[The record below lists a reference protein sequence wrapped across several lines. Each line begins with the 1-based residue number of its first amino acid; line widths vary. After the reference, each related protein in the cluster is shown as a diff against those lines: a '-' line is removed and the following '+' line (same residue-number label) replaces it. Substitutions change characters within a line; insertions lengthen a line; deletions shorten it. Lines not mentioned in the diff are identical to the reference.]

1 MLYSELSLANPDGTG
16 RWGQDLAGV
25 GGKRDERQT
34 DDSSGAADASK
45 LMSNPAPVKSGPEVT
60 PGADAAPEVGN
71 ESTAAAMPNSTVTG
85 LRATLKT
92 MGGNSVVYFFAQAC
106 VTAATMIVTP
116 LYTHAM
122 SPRDYGI
129 LALAATTS
137 MVVTLVL
144 SLQLDSAIGRM
155 TVEYKTDAERRAL
168 MGTILVFLLVG
179 GLAAAVL
186 LEVAGSLGY
195 LNVFRSVPYSP
206 YLRYAVW
213 SGYLAIFPFLPIALY
228 TLRGEAGKV
237 LRLRYL
243 TIGVQVGTG
252 ITLIVIFHQG
262 ALGALRAIL
271 AGAVVSAIVS
281 VALLA
286 RHASL
291 RFSRPLLIASL
302 AFSLP
307 VIPHSIANWAL
318 QLSDRF
324 VLQDYVDNTQLGL
337 YQLGYLVGGAAALFT
352 NAAASALA
360 PLFYWRLR
368 DEQAQHQVPPLG
380 TYILLGLTA
389 SCVLLA
395 VYGGTLILLLTPA
408 SYHHATVIVPWI
420 AASYIFVSAYLLQSY
435 ATWYVMRTMQ
445 LALGTL
451 AAAIINIGATFL
463 FGSLFGIVGA
473 GIATVIGYAALALIQ
488 GLIAKQL
495 HPIAWEY
502 LRWVKIALV
511 AGACLAGCLVI
522 GDSATPASILLRAAV
537 LVAGFPLGLE
547 LLRFWT
553 PAEKTEIRGLVRTL
567 GAGAARRAGVARR

>member
-1 MLYSELSLANPDGTG
+1 ML
-16 RWGQDLAGV
+16 
-25 GGKRDERQT
+25 
-34 DDSSGAADASK
+34 
-45 LMSNPAPVKSGPEVT
+45 
-60 PGADAAPEVGN
+60 
-71 ESTAAAMPNSTVTG
+71 
-85 LRATLKT
+85 
-92 MGGNSVVYFFAQAC
+92 
-106 VTAATMIVTP
+106 VTP

-144 SLQLDSAIGRM
+144 SLQLDSAVGRM
-155 TVEYKTDAERRAL
+155 TVECKTDEERRAL
-168 MGTILVFLLVG
+168 LSTILIFLLIG
-179 GLAAAVL
+179 GFAAAVL
-186 LEVAGSLGY
+186 LEVAGRLGY
-195 LNVFRSVPYSP
+195 LNVFRGVPYSP

-252 ITLIVIFHQG
+252 VTLIVIFHQG

-271 AGAVVSAIVS
+271 AGAAVSAIVS
-281 VALLA
+281 VVLLA

-291 RFSRPLLIASL
+291 RFSRRLLTASL
-302 AFSLP
+302 AFTLP
-307 VIPHSIANWAL
+307 VIPHSIANWVL

-324 VLQDYVDNTQLGL
+324 VLQNYVDNTQLGL

-352 NAAASALA
+352 NAASAALA

-368 DEQAQHQVPPLG
+368 DEKATAQVPLLG
-380 TYILLGLTA
+380 TYVLLGLTV
-389 SCVLLA
+389 SCVALA
-395 VYGGTLILLLTPA
+395 VYGGTLIRLLTPA
-408 SYHHATVIVPWI
+408 SYHHAVVIVPWI
-420 AASYIFVSAYLLQSY
+420 ATSYIFVSAYILQSF
-435 ATWYVMRTMQ
+435 ATWYVMKTMQ
-445 LALGTL
+445 LAVGTII
-451 AAAIINIGATFL
+451 AAVINVGATFL
-463 FGSLFGIVGA
+463 FGSMFGIVGA

-502 LRWVKIALV
+502 RRWLKIAIV

-522 GDSATPASILLRAAV
+522 GDAATPASILLRAAV
-537 LVAGFPLGLE
+537 LVVGFPLGLE

-553 PAEKTEIRGLVRTL
+553 PAEKTEIRGLVRSL

>member
-1 MLYSELSLANPDGTG
+1 
-16 RWGQDLAGV
+16 
-25 GGKRDERQT
+25 
-34 DDSSGAADASK
+34 
-45 LMSNPAPVKSGPEVT
+45 MSNPAPVESEPGVT
-60 PGADAAPEVGN
+60 PGAPAVPGPGPGPESAA
-71 ESTAAAMPNSTVTG
+71 TAMPNSTVTG
-85 LRATLKT
+85 LRASLKT
-92 MGGNSVVYFFAQAC
+92 IGGNSIVYFLAQAG

-129 LALAATTS
+129 LALAATAS

-168 MGTILVFLLVG
+168 MGTILIFLLAG
-179 GLAAAVL
+179 GLVTAIV
-186 LEVAGSLGY
+186 LEVAGGLGY
-195 LNVFRSVPYSP
+195 LNVFRGVPYSP
-206 YLRYAVW
+206 YLRYALW

-228 TLRGEAGKV
+228 TLRGEARKV

-243 TIGVQVGTG
+243 TIGVQIGTG

-262 ALGALRAIL
+262 AIGALRAIL
-271 AGAVVSAIVS
+271 AGAVVSAIVA
-281 VALLA
+281 VVLMA

-291 RFSRPLLIASL
+291 RFSRPLLMASL

-307 VIPHSIANWAL
+307 VIPHSIANWVL

-324 VLQDYVDNTQLGL
+324 VLQNYVDNAQLGL

-368 DEQAQHQVPPLG
+368 DEKASTQVPALG
-380 TYILLGLTA
+380 TYILLGLTVA
-389 SCVLLA
+389 CVLLA

-408 SYHHATVIVPWI
+408 SYHHAVVIVPWI

-435 ATWYVMRTMQ
+435 ATWYVMRTRQ

-451 AAAIINIGATFL
+451 AAAVINIGATFL

-495 HPIAWEY
+495 YPIAWEY
-502 LRWVKIALV
+502 LRWFKIAVV

-522 GDSATPASILLRAAV
+522 GDAATPVSILERAAV
-537 LVAGFPLGLE
+537 LAAGFPLGLE

-553 PAEKTEIRGLVRTL
+553 PTEQTELRGLVRSL
-567 GAGAARRAGVARR
+567 GAGAARRAGGR